1 MKKYSIKDFERE
13 FPDDGACLEWLKNN
27 RWPDGIHCIKCQRIT
42 KHYKVSGR
50 SAYACEF
57 CGNHVYPMAG
67 TILDHSSTELRKW
80 FHAMF
85 LMSTTRCGISAKQLE
100 REVGVTYKT
109 AWRMFRQIRSMLDE
123 DVMKLL
129 GEVEVDETYVGG
141 KRRGKRGRG
150 AEGKII
156 VVGAA
161 QRNGKVI
168 AKVVPDVKRSTLV
181 PFVTRKVSSKNTIL
195 IGRLQ
200 KERREVCQRLAE
212 LDEQVKAVETTIS
225 LIKHNG
231 NQAEAKTYDA
241 LIEKLKEDKN
251 QGKTQMDALITTASA
266 IGNKGAFK
274 VRDAKRVM
282 ISAGLIKNPK
292 NADSVIYALI
302 DRSDRFEKVR
312 PGQYKLI
319 EAQQNLPSIS

>member
-1 MKKYSIKDFERE
+1 MKKYSIKDFEGD
-13 FPDDGACLEWLKNN
+13 FPDDDACLEWLKNN
-27 RWPDGIHCIKCQRIT
+27 RWSDGIHCVKCQRIT

-67 TILDHSSTELRKW
+67 TILEHSSTELRKW

-85 LMSTTRCGISAKQLE
+85 LMATTRCGISAKQLE

-109 AWRMFRQIRSMLDE
+109 AWRMFKQVRSMLDE

-181 PFVTRKVSSKNTIL
+181 PFVARKVASKDTIL
-195 IGRLQ
+195 YTDEFPSYDHMARLGYNHKRIEHHAKIYVRGNIHTQ
-200 KERREVCQRLAE
+200 TIDGFWSLVKRGIDGVHHKVGATYLQDYINAYSFRWNHRNDERPMFLQILSRL
-212 LDEQVKAVETTIS
+212 VPS
-225 LIKHNG
+225 L
-231 NQAEAKTYDA
+231 
-241 LIEKLKEDKN
+241 
-251 QGKTQMDALITTASA
+251 
-266 IGNKGAFK
+266 GA
-274 VRDAKRVM
+274 
-282 ISAGLIKNPK
+282 
-292 NADSVIYALI
+292 
-302 DRSDRFEKVR
+302 
-312 PGQYKLI
+312 
-319 EAQQNLPSIS
+319 

>member
-13 FPDDGACLEWLKNN
+13 FPDDEACLEWLKNN
-27 RWPDGIHCIKCQRIT
+27 RWSDGIHCVKCQRIT
-42 KHYKVSGR
+42 KHYKVSNR

-57 CGNHVYPMAG
+57 CGNHIYPMAG
-67 TILDHSSTELRKW
+67 TILEHSSTELRKW

-85 LMSTTRCGISAKQLE
+85 LMATTRCGISAKQLE

-161 QRNGKVI
+161 QRNGKVV

-181 PFVTRKVSSKNTIL
+181 PFVARKVSSKDTIL
-195 IGRLQ
+195 YTDEFPSYDHMARLGYNHKRIEHHAKIYVRGNIHTQ
-200 KERREVCQRLAE
+200 TIDGFWSLVKRGIDGVHHKVGANYLQDYINAYSFRWNHRNDEKPMFLQILARL
-212 LDEQVKAVETTIS
+212 VPS
-225 LIKHNG
+225 LR
-231 NQAEAKTYDA
+231 A
-241 LIEKLKEDKN
+241 
-251 QGKTQMDALITTASA
+251 
-266 IGNKGAFK
+266 
-274 VRDAKRVM
+274 
-282 ISAGLIKNPK
+282 
-292 NADSVIYALI
+292 
-302 DRSDRFEKVR
+302 
-312 PGQYKLI
+312 
-319 EAQQNLPSIS
+319 